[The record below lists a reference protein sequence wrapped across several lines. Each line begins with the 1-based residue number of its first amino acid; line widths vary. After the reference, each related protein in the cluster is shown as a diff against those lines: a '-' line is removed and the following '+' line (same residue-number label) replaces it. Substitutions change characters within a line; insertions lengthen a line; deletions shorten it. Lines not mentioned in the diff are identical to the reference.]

1 MKNWKT
7 TVVGAIAGGLT
18 AISPMLEGD
27 DVSLMS
33 ILSGFA
39 IAVLG
44 YLSKDFGV
52 TGKGK

>member
-7 TVVGAIAGGLT
+7 TLVGAIAGGLT
-18 AISPMLEGD
+18 AIAPLLEGS
-27 DVSLMS
+27 DVSVSS

-44 YLSKDFGV
+44 YLAKDFGV